1 VSIISFGEEVE
12 FTLSTLSN
20 SHDFSEAKITCI
32 FTYIWTFFA
41 HIYTDD
47 LFIESKL
54 LTKITE
60 IIIFTP
66 KEGVIQNVTLYT
78 YFHYNSYLS
87 IYNKENIKF
96 QQNKKN
102 KKDEILI
109 QEVSQL
115 KLKWLKGWSNSNMWK
130 LNAKKGTIHKKRIPK
145 SICLWLS
152 TKQREVMRS
161 STCYRTWFSRCS
173 QNLIWVS

>member
-1 VSIISFGEEVE
+1 MHFY
-12 FTLSTLSN
+12 LHLN
-20 SHDFSEAKITCI
+20 
-32 FTYIWTFFA
+32 FFA

-66 KEGVIQNVTLYT
+66 KEFYVFLVVNTQVAVICIVKICIQGNIL
-78 YFHYNSYLS
+78 YFHYTYNSYLS

-115 KLKWLKGWSNSNMWK
+115 KLKILKG
-130 LNAKKGTIHKKRIPK
+130 
-145 SICLWLS
+145 
-152 TKQREVMRS
+152 
-161 STCYRTWFSRCS
+161 
-173 QNLIWVS
+173 